1 MKKFFHPSMIVFGLI
16 FLLFAITLSFK
27 ALDYM
32 YPDHN
37 SAHKQTLN
45 QDK

>member
-32 YPDHN
+32 YPDN
-37 SAHKQTLN
+37 SSASKQTMN
-45 QDK
+45 QEK